1 MSNVLLHR
9 KALIL
14 RKQKK
19 SYSQIKEI
27 LGVSKSTL
35 SGWLRAY
42 PLTREEINNLR
53 AHSEKRIERYRQ
65 TMAKKRQTHLD
76 SYYKIEKKRYLPLSP
91 KELLVAGLFLYW
103 GEGNKSDRNTLSINN
118 TDPSLIKFALYWMV
132 KGLHVSKSNIHV
144 YIHLYSDMDIK
155 RELKYWSKE
164 LGIPLR
170 QFVKPY
176 IKESKRSEIDQKGF
190 GHGTCGIRI
199 HSTVVK
205 EHILMAIKAISDGY
219 GERVSKLV

>member
-19 SYSQIKEI
+19 SYSQIKSI

-35 SGWLRAY
+35 SEWLRAY

-53 AHSEKRIERYRQ
+53 ANSEIRIEKYRQ
-65 TMAKKRQTHLD
+65 TMRKKREIRLNT
-76 SYYKIEKKRYLPLSP
+76 YYQFEYKRYLPFTP

-103 GEGNKSDRNTLSINN
+103 GEGNKADRNTLSINN
-118 TDPSLIKFALYWMV
+118 TDPSLIKFALFWMV
-132 KGLHVSKSNIHV
+132 KALRIPKNEIHV
-144 YIHLYSDMDIK
+144 YIHLYSDMNIK
-155 RELKYWSKE
+155 KELSYWSKE
-164 LGIPLR
+164 LSIPLK

-176 IKESKRSEIDQKGF
+176 IKNSKRSEIDQKGF

-199 HSTVVK
+199 HDTVIK
-205 EHILMAIKAISDGY
+205 EHILMALKAISDRY
-219 GERVSKLV
+219 DERVSKLI